1 MTELANKS
9 IKRNKAKQTKT
20 RNRWAN
26 ILLAQ
31 PISYAVSHPTRKSN
45 NPSAEFETD
54 KLTTTL
60 VASIPNAEANSVG
73 LCGDNVVRV
82 VSASPL
88 VFELT
93 RYGRIKVPHLDSV
106 SL

>member
-31 PISYAVSHPTRKSN
+31 PISYAVSHP
-45 NPSAEFETD
+45 
-54 KLTTTL
+54 
-60 VASIPNAEANSVG
+60 ASIPNAEANSVG